1 MENHILPF
9 YFPSHLT
16 HILQP
21 LDVGIFRPWKHFHDL
36 AIQAA
41 LRSLDFD
48 YTITSFFRDIT
59 SIRKQTMK
67 YHTIVNSFKDSGM
80 WPVSAKEGLK
90 RMRAYNNRR
99 KRTSD
104 ELEDE
109 DNNHQPELPMLK
121 RQATELWDT
130 STVVR
135 MLGDRD
141 PTKFSDYSVGLFHK
155 TMQDVDTHLQKAQLD
170 TLEHGALQDKIRN
183 EHKRRSTS
191 RRSIHP
197 GGKGAISVDVLR
209 SSINQRNQKE
219 ATEGVRLAKVRLDR
233 AIGKQRRKLLAD
245 GIQARKDEKAR
256 QARVE
261 ECEAKGDLPD
271 LDDLIPIRQPDK
283 NPTPTEAYLLTP
295 VAYPGLQTALLEQE
309 ALLKHVQRE
318 QGVGDGEEVEINIG
332 DVNGDREVPFIPDS
346 TPPLPV
352 YVDSSDVESDA
363 GSIDSIQRNTNFVG
377 FT

>member
-1 MENHILPF
+1 LILHTKAGPIKAWKILLLDGHESHRTDEFKLKAIENHILPF

-21 LDVGIFRPWKHFHDL
+21 LDVGIFRLWKHFHDL
-36 AIQAA
+36 VIQAA

-48 YTITSFFRDIT
+48 YTISSFFRDIT

-67 YHTIVNSFKDSGM
+67 YHTIINSFKDSGI
-80 WPVSAKEGLK
+80 WPVSTKEGLK
-90 RMRAYNNRR
+90 RMRAYNNKR

-109 DNNHQPELPMLK
+109 DNNHQPELPLIK

-130 STVVR
+130 SAAVR
-135 MLGDRD
+135 ALGDRD
-141 PTKFSDYSVGLFHK
+141 PTKFSDYSIGLFHQ
-155 TMQDVDTHLQKAQLD
+155 TMKDVDTHLQKAHLD
-170 TLEHGALQDKIRN
+170 ILEYGALQDKIRN

-197 GGKGAISVDVLR
+197 GGKGAVSIDVLR

-219 ATEGVRLAKVRLDR
+219 ATEGTRLAKVRLDR
-233 AIGKQRRKLLAD
+233 AIGKQRKKLLAD

-261 ECEAKGDLPD
+261 ECEAQGEFPD
-271 LDDLIPIRQPDK
+271 LDDLISIRQPDK
-283 NPTPTEAYLLTP
+283 NPTP
-295 VAYPGLQTALLEQE
+295 
-309 ALLKHVQRE
+309 
-318 QGVGDGEEVEINIG
+318 
-332 DVNGDREVPFIPDS
+332 
-346 TPPLPV
+346 
-352 YVDSSDVESDA
+352 
-363 GSIDSIQRNTNFVG
+363 
-377 FT
+377 